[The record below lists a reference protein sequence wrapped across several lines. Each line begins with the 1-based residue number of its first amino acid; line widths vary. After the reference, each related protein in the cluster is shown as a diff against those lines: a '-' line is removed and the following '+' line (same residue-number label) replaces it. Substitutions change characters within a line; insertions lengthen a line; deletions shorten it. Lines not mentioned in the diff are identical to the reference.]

1 MFFNLFKH
9 NLTAVELQDLISKF
23 LMHMVWIDGKA
34 EQKELEIVV
43 RILTHD
49 YHTDPRMVRREIE
62 TFNPKKS
69 SLNAIADKLRNNLP
83 VSERIQLRRE
93 IWSIA
98 LTHTGPLSHE
108 RELFY
113 RAARHL
119 GIPDNEFLERCI
131 KVKPGH

>member
-9 NLTAVELQDLISKF
+9 HLTTVELQDLISKF
-23 LMHMVWIDGKA
+23 LMHMVWGDGKA
-34 EQKELEIVV
+34 EQKELEIVFK
-43 RILTHD
+43 ILTHD
-49 YHTDPRMVRREIE
+49 YHTDPCMVRREIE

-83 VSERIQLRRE
+83 VSERIQLLRD
-93 IWSIA
+93 IWTIA
-98 LTHTGPLSHE
+98 LTHAAPLTHE
-108 RELFY
+108 RDLFY